1 MHHNG
6 SSPERS
12 EADNH
17 LREQVLRL
25 RESIE
30 ASSEKVQ
37 RSEHA
42 KFLEALLGRHVCRK
56 LDVYP
61 LPEAFL
67 LTVVIPVYNERRT
80 LADVVQRVRAT
91 GIPTQ
96 IVIVDDASTDGS
108 RELIESWRADA
119 DVEVLRHA
127 ENMGKGAALRTGF
140 RRARGDVVIIQDAD
154 LEYDPMDYWGLLA
167 PIICAQADVVFGSR
181 LNGSRQRVL
190 YFWHYV
196 GNRLLTLLSNART
209 NLNLSDMETGYK
221 AVRREVLE
229 DILPRLRENRFG
241 IEPELTAKLAR
252 LPGIR
257 IFEIPI
263 SYNGRT
269 YAEGK
274 KISWRDGLWALW
286 CILKY

>member
-1 MHHNG
+1 MPHDG
-6 SSPERS
+6 TSPEQS
-12 EADNH
+12 ESDNDP
-17 LREQVLRL
+17 REQLLRL
-25 RESIE
+25 CESIE
-30 ASSEKVQ
+30 ASSAMCR
-37 RSEHA
+37 RSAQAE
-42 KFLEALLGRHVCRK
+42 FLQALLGRHVCRK

-61 LPEAFL
+61 LPERFL
-67 LTVVIPVYNERRT
+67 LTVVIPVFNERRT

-108 RELIESWRADA
+108 RELIDGWRDDA
-119 DVEVLRHA
+119 DVDVLRHPQ
-127 ENMGKGAALRTGF
+127 NKGKGAALRTGF
-140 RRARGDVVIIQDAD
+140 RRARGDVIIIQDAD
-154 LEYDPMDYWGLLA
+154 LEYDPADYWGLLA
-167 PIICAQADVVFGSR
+167 PIIHSQADVVFGSR

-229 DILPRLRENRFG
+229 EILPRLREDRFG

-252 LPGIR
+252 VPGIR
-257 IFEIPI
+257 IFEIPV
-263 SYNGRT
+263 SYHGRT

-274 KISWRDGLWALW
+274 KIGWRDGLWALW